1 MPTADRVDKYLG
13 RLEQGN
19 FGAAKA
25 LQDGVF
31 ELRLDF
37 GPGYRVYY
45 GREGRTLI
53 ILLGGGSKRR
63 QDADIAAA
71 VERWKRY
78 NKNDYNTTSQRDDY
92 RADQTRPGICPA
104 VLCQRG
110 GNALGRRRRW
120 RFVSVARPG
129 ERSNYLQRIIPA
141 NRPGR
146 KVPSPDAQSQRQSNC
161 PQLGRDCAEHRRG
174 FAY

>member
-1 MPTADRVDKYLG
+1 MKGSFEIREFVENGRSPYAEWHEDLDSVAAERVDKYLR

-31 ELRLDF
+31 ELRMDF

-45 GREGRTLI
+45 GRDGQTII

-71 VERWKRY
+71 VERWKRH
-78 NKNDYNTTSQRDDY
+78 K
-92 RADQTRPGICPA
+92 
-104 VLCQRG
+104 
-110 GNALGRRRRW
+110 
-120 RFVSVARPG
+120 
-129 ERSNYLQRIIPA
+129 
-141 NRPGR
+141 
-146 KVPSPDAQSQRQSNC
+146 QSKR
-161 PQLGRDCAEHRRG
+161 
-174 FAY
+174 